1 MIIPPLTDVSSA
13 RGAPMGRPNQHA
25 SEPRDQLRP
34 VLALVRL
41 RFEDGDYDEG
51 GAYWGAPATVWRVYG
66 EAADEVIDF
75 YLRAANREAAE
86 TAALQEYPLA
96 AFGPPGFVAIA
107 GHILKGMAL
116 AFFACAYAD
125 QADECGQSLQGEIMN
140 QLPDA
145 IDPAAMHAATTL
157 KMDMERVNGD
167 DIETLYQRHPG
178 TTDDPRE
185 WGHYAAMQA
194 MGQGVG
200 LHDYGITDEQVKVP
214 YAEFGSHSLELDYFQ
229 PVDDEDAD

>member
-1 MIIPPLTDVSSA
+1 
-13 RGAPMGRPNQHA
+13 MGR
-25 SEPRDQLRP
+25 RDIHPDADPAQLRP
-34 VLALVRL
+34 VLAVVRL

-51 GAYWGAPATVWRVYG
+51 GAYWGAPATVWRIYG
-66 EAADEVIDF
+66 ELPDRDPDHVIDF
-75 YLRAANREAAE
+75 YRRAPNREAAE
-86 TAALQEYPLA
+86 AAALAYYPLA
-96 AFGPPGFVAIA
+96 TFGPPGFTAIA

-125 QADECGQSLQGEIMN
+125 MADECGQSLAGEIMD

-145 IDPAAMHAATTL
+145 LDPGALHAATTL
-157 KMDMERVNGD
+157 KMDMERLNGD

-194 MGQGVG
+194 MGHGVG
-200 LHDYGITDEQVKVP
+200 LFDYGITDEQIRVP
-214 YAEFGSHSLELDYFQ
+214 SALFDSGCLEQDYFE
-229 PVDDEDAD
+229 PLADEDEA